1 MQLPLR
7 PLYAVPRGDPR
18 PLSIRLPGGQVAD
31 LVLFEANGHARSVC
45 VWTLR
50 GRAMHFVLAGDA

>member
-7 PLYAVPRGDPR
+7 PLYALARGDPR
-18 PLSIRLPGGQVAD
+18 PLAIRLPSGHVAD
-31 LVLFEANGHARSVC
+31 LVLFEGNGHTRSVC

-50 GRAMHFVLAGDA
+50 GRPLHFVLAGDA